1 MLNPDSKRKGASRRG
16 RSGTLRV
23 KSTHRERFSAPE
35 LMLLFVLRTCAIIT
49 GEPKRSLTLG
59 ALGKIDRQL
68 LLAMV

>member
-1 MLNPDSKRKGASRRG
+1 
-16 RSGTLRV
+16 
-23 KSTHRERFSAPE
+23 
-35 LMLLFVLRTCAIIT
+35 MLLFVLRTCAIIT